1 MLVVTFERSIF
12 VRKKVYVS
20 TPVDLSLKD
29 NRFGINKSTHL
40 DLSIGASFF
49 PPFFRGLEMDVFVS
63 YQVNGSFCTIFH
75 MTFGKGTF

>member
-1 MLVVTFERSIF
+1 MLGETFERRIF

-20 TPVDLSLKD
+20 TPVHLSLKD

-49 PPFFRGLEMDVFVS
+49 PSFFPFLLTKIVTYLE
-63 YQVNGSFCTIFH
+63 TINKEKQP
-75 MTFGKGTF
+75 TTKL